1 MHYKTPGQKRQRKI
15 KKKKKRKEK
24 NNNIYCGCAKQHFPV
39 GKVATFLS
47 ISRQSRKAFAFF
59 RVFCMLKLSATLDP
73 VRFFFFFFNLAEPG

>member
-1 MHYKTPGQKRQRKI
+1 ML
-15 KKKKKRKEK
+15 KKG
-24 NNNIYCGCAKQHFPV
+24 NNNIIYRGCAKQHFPV

-73 VRFFFFFFNLAEPG
+73 VRFFFFLNLAEPG

>member
-1 MHYKTPGQKRQRKI
+1 M
-15 KKKKKRKEK
+15 KKKKKE
-24 NNNIYCGCAKQHFPV
+24 NDNNIYFGCAKQHFPV

-73 VRFFFFFFNLAEPG
+73 VRFFFFF

>member
-1 MHYKTPGQKRQRKI
+1 ML
-15 KKKKKRKEK
+15 KKG
-24 NNNIYCGCAKQHFPV
+24 NNNIIYRGCAKQHFPA

-73 VRFFFFFFNLAEPG
+73 VRFFFFFF